1 MLNMWDDD
9 IPIRKTKKA
18 VKTNGF
24 SMFLFE
30 YKREKNLDMAEAQI
44 EAGEVWAVSWKEFT

>member
-1 MLNMWDDD
+1 MWDDD